1 MSTTTAQREYKLA
14 ADPIIR
20 KGIEPMRQ
28 IVELTDGGAHLV
40 VAVVPNAYAM
50 DVLEAIRRA
59 YTDGR
64 EDRDDGPDPLDG
76 RLLGMARILRETG
89 NGNAADE
96 IEIAANMPDAKTWWR
111 NFLGDGAPMTLTL
124 DGIEHSGHAV
134 AHRDENGRVTV
145 RVRLAGAQST

>member
-96 IEIAANMPDAKTWWR
+96 IEIAAAYVREALRGSDDGGIADNLETVAAYVRELAKAVRDYPAAAREAEIAGGEKPDA
-111 NFLGDGAPMTLTL
+111 
-124 DGIEHSGHAV
+124 
-134 AHRDENGRVTV
+134 
-145 RVRLAGAQST
+145 